1 MSHKQ
6 KKKEIMNIIQKLRGK
21 TEPSM
26 TNPNLMQLT
35 KNLIM
40 QAIYEFDRRFN
51 VRQEFQQALENNKA
65 YQFKVFS
72 MWDNDS
78 DEFYAGAFILT
89 HLAKHDRSMLEI
101 VIYSKHIDL
110 IVETPVLSFH
120 TIDEAIAWIRKEET
134 PMVCYQH
141 MERLLEESHHL

>member
-6 KKKEIMNIIQKLRGK
+6 KKKKIMNIIQKLRGK
-21 TEPSM
+21 PEPSM

-89 HLAKHDRSMLEI
+89 HLANHDRSMLEI
-101 VIYSKHIDL
+101 AIYSKNIDL
-110 IVETPVLSFH
+110 IVETSVLSFH
-120 TIDEAIAWIRKEET
+120 TIDEVIAWIRKEET

>member
-89 HLAKHDRSMLEI
+89 LPLHHQISIKKL
-101 VIYSKHIDL
+101 
-110 IVETPVLSFH
+110 LS
-120 TIDEAIAWIRKEET
+120 DSA
-134 PMVCYQH
+134 
-141 MERLLEESHHL
+141 